1 MKSFKN
7 KTNNKP
13 KQPTNQTK
21 NKKKWRLQKGETRS
35 GKGASLSLAGDRL

>member
-13 KQPTNQTK
+13 KQPTKQT
-21 NKKKWRLQKGETRS
+21 NKKKWRLQKGKTRS